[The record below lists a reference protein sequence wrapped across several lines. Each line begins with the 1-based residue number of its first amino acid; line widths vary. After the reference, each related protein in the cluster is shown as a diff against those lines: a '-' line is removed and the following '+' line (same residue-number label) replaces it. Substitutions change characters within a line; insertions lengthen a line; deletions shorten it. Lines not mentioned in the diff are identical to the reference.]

1 MFASAI
7 PDMLIILIL
16 KDHIISKEDESF
28 FFYILRQQNP
38 NLAEIILVSLLIN
51 KYVCKFV
58 LFIYSISLP
67 SQTTKNGYMFT
78 LHIIRR
84 YPSIYFYMQQRSC
97 LSQQRCTTKSH
108 NAQHKKLWYRQDT
121 ALPSTSKWSNH
132 CEC

>member
-84 YPSIYFYMQQRSC
+84 YPSIYFYMQ
-97 LSQQRCTTKSH
+97 
-108 NAQHKKLWYRQDT
+108 
-121 ALPSTSKWSNH
+121 
-132 CEC
+132 